1 MRTKKYGQEG
11 FAVFEIILVF
21 IVIALLAGAGWY
33 VMNKNHKSSNGQ
45 SGSSQ
50 SSQQTSGTKIDPDN
64 PPKFI
69 QADFVELNKVFLI
82 SKFRSGTGHDFSQG
96 SGETCRSMK
105 HYFSTMDLNQPDYK
119 QQGGMDKTQMPM
131 PAIDKDAKIF
141 SPVDGTLQVVNSDQV
156 QFNQELTVTDDK
168 YPDIRI
174 RMMHVQLAPGVKDGK
189 VKAGQLIGL
198 VLANQS
204 FDMAINVD
212 QNNGKDKKEGY
223 ISYLAAMPDDIF
235 AKYQA
240 RGVTSRDEMIITK
253 AYRDAHP
260 FSCKAGTE
268 EFAQNYAYLSPQ
280 AEQENL
286 VKLSG
291 YDQMAQ
297 KP

>member
-1 MRTKKYGQEG
+1 MKIKKVGQKG

-21 IVIALLAGAGWY
+21 IVVVLLTGTGWY
-33 VMNKNHKSSNGQ
+33 VMNKSHKSSNG
-45 SGSSQ
+45 SLSSSK
-50 SSQQTSGTKIDPDN
+50 SSQQTSGVKIDPDN

-82 SKFRSGTGHDFSQG
+82 SKFRSGDGHDFSQG

-105 HYFSTMDLNQPDYK
+105 HYFSTMDLTQPDYK
-119 QQGGMDKTQMPM
+119 QLGGMDKTKMPM
-131 PAIDKDAKIF
+131 PTIDKDAKIF
-141 SPVDGTLQVVNSDQV
+141 SPVDGTLQVVNSESV
-156 QFNQELTVTDDK
+156 QFNQELAVTVDK
-168 YPDIRI
+168 YPDIRV

-204 FDMAINVD
+204 FDMAIEDD
-212 QNNGKDKKEGY
+212 QGNNGNKVSY
-223 ISYLAAMPDDIF
+223 ISYFAAMPDNIF

-240 RGVTSRDEMIITK
+240 RGVKSRDDLIISK
-253 AYRDAHP
+253 AYRDANP

-268 EFAQNYAYLSPQ
+268 EFAQNYAYLSLQ

-291 YDQMAQ
+291 YDQMTQ
-297 KP
+297 KQ